1 MEHHTLPADYPY
13 RWTPTSEFTL
23 DEFLEKYKPS
33 SIRNDVKNSKPFICV
48 AAKSNENTEVKY
60 TEAVKE
66 ATALVNEVAKQV
78 EDIKNNND
86 IPVRANK
93 KKGTKSKKEVR
104 EELQAKATVSLK
116 KIATENGFVNGKW
129 IAFVDQ
135 TQATNVF
142 NKVAH
147 SLVSG
152 PLSQTKAWQ
161 VRVRTLPVDDPQD
174 DKPRQSNIEV
184 LLPDIYD
191 EEAAREVMKVL
202 LRHHGLRLAGAKPNL
217 YTAIELDSKHL
228 SGIPSTVWKGSGG
241 PGSVLSEAEVQ
252 ALRNE
257 YFAELEEAKKEAN
270 GGEGEGSAP
279 KKTSGPIK
287 AMNKETDENPF
298 GSDEDEDEE
307 SRKPKNAQP
316 KKAAPAP
323 KRPRKQAQSD
333 EDEDDTPRKKQAKP
347 TAAASKRGGAARPRP
362 RVAAVKAKMELSDD
376 SE

>member
-1 MEHHTLPADYPY
+1 
-13 RWTPTSEFTL
+13 
-23 DEFLEKYKPS
+23 
-33 SIRNDVKNSKPFICV
+33 
-48 AAKSNENTEVKY
+48 
-60 TEAVKE
+60 
-66 ATALVNEVAKQV
+66 
-78 EDIKNNND
+78 
-86 IPVRANK
+86 
-93 KKGTKSKKEVR
+93 
-104 EELQAKATVSLK
+104 
-116 KIATENGFVNGKW
+116 
-129 IAFVDQ
+129 
-135 TQATNVF
+135 
-142 NKVAH
+142 
-147 SLVSG
+147 
-152 PLSQTKAWQ
+152 
-161 VRVRTLPVDDPQD
+161 
-174 DKPRQSNIEV
+174 
-184 LLPDIYD
+184 
-191 EEAAREVMKVL
+191 MKVL